1 MNILYYFQDEYKL
14 DITENNLFELM
25 TISNCLTQQYDDWK
39 NNKDIIL
46 LLQSNSNIIKN
57 KLLNSYA
64 NIDEQTSNCI
74 SLSFYLYLYFSIM
87 KNCQII

>member
-1 MNILYYFQDEYKL
+1 MNILYYFQDEFKL

-25 TISNCLTQQYDDWK
+25 TISNCLTQQYDIWK

-46 LLQSNSNIIKN
+46 LLKSNSNIIKN

-64 NIDEQTSNCI
+64 NIDEQTLNCI

-87 KNCQII
+87 KNCQFI